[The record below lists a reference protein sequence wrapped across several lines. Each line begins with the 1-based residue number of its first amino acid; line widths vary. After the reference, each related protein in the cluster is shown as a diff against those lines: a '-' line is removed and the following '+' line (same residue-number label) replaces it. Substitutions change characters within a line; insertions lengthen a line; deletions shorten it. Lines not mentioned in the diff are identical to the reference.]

1 MIEVGSIM
9 TVNLLISDKPS
20 VSKLCGYRLHSV
32 SPSLDQ
38 LADESAAN
46 QIGGS
51 WFWGALFGNLLY
63 RGEPQVST
71 CRRCMYMQG
80 QRRCCV
86 PWTWTKWRFYL
97 MEWNEFFRKSM
108 LDMSA

>member
-38 LADESAAN
+38 LTDESVTN
-46 QIGGS
+46 QIGRS
-51 WFWGALFGNLLY
+51 
-63 RGEPQVST
+63 
-71 CRRCMYMQG
+71 
-80 QRRCCV
+80 
-86 PWTWTKWRFYL
+86 
-97 MEWNEFFRKSM
+97 
-108 LDMSA
+108 